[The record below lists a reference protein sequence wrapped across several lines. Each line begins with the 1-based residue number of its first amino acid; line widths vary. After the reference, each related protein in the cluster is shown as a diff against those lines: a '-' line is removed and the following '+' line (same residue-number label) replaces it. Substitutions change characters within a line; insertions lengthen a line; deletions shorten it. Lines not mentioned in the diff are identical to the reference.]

1 MNRGP
6 KADNSGFTRLC
17 TSIALETP
25 PFERAWPVLGSTPS
39 SNQKNAVVC
48 GGGGGGGVGVVVWVG
63 GWLVVSVVVKSIFP
77 VDVWGC
83 ALEQTKNRSF
93 PLSSLHLVGHGRRE
107 GAEPRAYFWVAENW
121 PLPRLFVLEL
131 FKSNNDRACTH
142 LTSGLVRTNGS
153 KTVRSN

>member
-48 GGGGGGGVGVVVWVG
+48 GGERGGGEKGVVVGEWV
-63 GWLVVSVVVKSIFP
+63 VHVVVKSIFP

-93 PLSSLHLVGHGRRE
+93 PLSSLHLVGHGPRE
-107 GAEPRAYFWVAENW
+107 GAEPRACF
-121 PLPRLFVLEL
+121 
-131 FKSNNDRACTH
+131 
-142 LTSGLVRTNGS
+142 
-153 KTVRSN
+153 

>member
-1 MNRGP
+1 MILDRNAQPRISRVSALQSPLKPRHSRGRGLFLVQLQARI
-6 KADNSGFTRLC
+6 KKMLLC
-17 TSIALETP
+17 
-25 PFERAWPVLGSTPS
+25 VGGS
-39 SNQKNAVVC
+39 
-48 GGGGGGGVGVVVWVG
+48 GGGEKGVVMGEWV
-63 GWLVVSVVVKSIFP
+63 VHVVVKSIFP